1 MKNIKRLLLVACCL
15 LLTCFTMAGNIVVKN
30 IAELNNA
37 NAQAKP
43 GDIIILENGEWN
55 NVLISL
61 NCSGTKEQPIIFKA
75 RTAGKV
81 LVTGNSKLKLSGNY
95 IVVDGLY
102 FTKGYAGNDAV
113 IDFKLNK
120 DQLANN
126 CRVTNCA
133 VDDFNNPKRMSE
145 NNWVLF
151 SGKNNRLDHCS
162 FINKKNMGVLLAVL
176 LDDDRSRENFHSID
190 HNYFGLRIPL
200 ASNGGEIIRVGV
212 SQHCQFNS
220 NTNITD
226 NFFEHCDGETEIIS
240 IKSGSNVVRNNLF
253 KECQGGV
260 VLRHGDNNTVENN
273 IFLGNNKEGT
283 GGVRVINR
291 GQWVVNNL
299 FYQCRGVDFR
309 SPLSVMNGVPNSPAH
324 RYVQVTDAVIANN
337 TFYQCSPISLCEGS
351 DKERSMP
358 PANVF
363 FANNIFYNNRDSI
376 IYKVYDDISG
386 FNFKGNK
393 LSKEVAQNAG
403 TGFEK
408 SSFTTQKMDF
418 VSIPRTYTSN
428 TTSLTDSLQQ
438 AAQVRLNH
446 ALTTTPGFTSPQLAM
461 NIHANAYK
469 ATGTNWLAKN
479 NKIPPAVMPIVNCST
494 IQQVYAILER
504 KLPVIIRLT
513 GNEYTLDKPL
523 SIYSKVTFTGKSP
536 VKFTTEKIPGMFIVM
551 GDGSLQLKDLSIHG
565 ANIQSTNLI
574 VSDNTGSSDHY
585 SVSINN
591 CTIANLGAGG
601 CQALFYAHKSMVADS
616 IVIRNSTFT
625 GNSVDYILMNDETDD
640 KGYYNAEKIVLSGN
654 SFTRNKGSLLNIYRG
669 GNDES
674 TLGPQLSVTG
684 NRFIDCTNNG
694 DAPFIQL
701 TGVQKTR
708 FINNTFKEC
717 YANGTLFVYKDI
729 VRADHLLEKNII
741 ESSGSIQSNDFVKTK
756 QNLIK

>member
-1 MKNIKRLLLVACCL
+1 MKHKRQLLVACCL
-15 LLTCFTMAGNIVVKN
+15 LITCFSMAGTIVVKN

-43 GDIIILENGEWN
+43 GDVIILENGEWN

-61 NCSGTKEQPIIFKA
+61 NCSGTKEQPIVFKA

-81 LVTGNSKLKLSGNY
+81 TVTGNSKLKLGGNF
-95 IVVDGLY
+95 IVVDGLF

-113 IDFKLNK
+113 IDFKINK

-133 VDDFNNPKRMSE
+133 VDNFNNPKRMNE

-273 IFLGNNKEGT
+273 IFLGNNKAGT

-363 FANNIFYNNRDSI
+363 FANNIFYNNRDSL

-386 FNFKGNK
+386 FNFRGNK
-393 LSKEVAQNAG
+393 FSKEVAQNAG
-403 TGFEK
+403 SGFEK

-418 VSIPRTYTSN
+418 VAIPRTYASASVN
-428 TTSLTDSLQQ
+428 DSLQQ
-438 AAQVRLNH
+438 AAQVRLH
-446 ALTTTPGFTSPQLAM
+446 HVLASTPGFTSPQLAM
-461 NIHANAYK
+461 NIHANAYR
-469 ATGTNWLAKN
+469 ATGVSWLAKN
-479 NKIPPAVMPIVNCST
+479 NNAKPATRPVVNCKT
-494 IQQVYAILER
+494 AQEVYTALEKKQPVAIM
-504 KLPVIIRLT
+504 LT
-513 GNEYTLDKPL
+513 GNDYTLNKPFTVH
-523 SIYSKVTFTGKSP
+523 SSVTFTTNSTTP
-536 VKFTTEKIPGMFIVM
+536 VKFNTEKIPAVFIVM
-551 GDGSLQLKDLSIHG
+551 GNGNLELKKLSING
-565 ANIQSTNLI
+565 SGTKATALI
-574 VSDNTGSSDHY
+574 ASDSSGSSDHY
-585 SVSINN
+585 SVAIRNSRVS
-591 CTIANLGAGG
+591 NLNAPG
-601 CQALFYAHKSMVADS
+601 CEALFYAHRSMVADS
-616 IVIRNSTFT
+616 IVIRNSTFP
-625 GNSVDYILMNDETDD
+625 GNSVDYIVMKEETDD
-640 KGYYNAEKIVLSGN
+640 KGYYNAEKIILDNNMFAHSQ
-654 SFTRNKGSLLNIYRG
+654 GSLLNIYRG

-674 TLGPQLSVTG
+674 TMGPQLSVTS
-684 NRFIDCTNNG
+684 NRFINCSG
-694 DAPFIQL
+694 QAAFIQL

-708 FINNTFKEC
+708 FINNLFKDC
-717 YANGTLFVYKDI
+717 YVNKPLLVFKDI
-729 VRADHLLEKNII
+729 VRADHLLEKNTF
-741 ESSGSIQSNDFVKTK
+741 ESSGSIQQNDFVKTRE
-756 QNLIK
+756 NLMK